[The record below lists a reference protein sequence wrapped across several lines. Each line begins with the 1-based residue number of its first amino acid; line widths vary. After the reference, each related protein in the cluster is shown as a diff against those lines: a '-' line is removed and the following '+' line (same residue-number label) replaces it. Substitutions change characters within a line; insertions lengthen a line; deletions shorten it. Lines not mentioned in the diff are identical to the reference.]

1 MNNFFN
7 WLKEF
12 FSRFIQ
18 DLGMFFSN
26 WIVYK
31 WTFVGGNFTYYN
43 DLFGTYSPSFGP
55 GGWILF
61 VVFILLVMA
70 ALCGI
75 GYLLFIVLRKYIR
88 FVKKELDKD
97 DLLHQVEQLNN
108 ELYQAVSEK
117 EKILNLKV
125 AEMGIKPELKPDANL
140 PQEDKEKEAQKT
152 LKEISSRFSRLVQVD
167 NKYAE
172 AKTDIPDVQGLTL
185 EELVQRFRNFAA
197 SSLGLYYTIPDMRAL
212 FASMGTS
219 KIIILEG
226 ISGTGKTSL
235 PYALGKFFV
244 NDAVICSVQPSWRDR
259 TELMGYYNEFTK
271 KFSETDFLRAVYE
284 ATYRKDP
291 NLIVLDEMN
300 LARIEYYFA
309 EFLSIMEMPNVNEWK
324 IQLISAS
331 QPTDPDHLIDGKLL
345 ISQNTW
351 FFGTANNDDSTFT
364 ITDKVYDRA
373 MSIYFNDKG
382 RPFDCEYQDSL
393 VVPYSQLND
402 LFKQAIINNPISKV
416 TLDKFSKLDDFT
428 MKNFK
433 LVFGNR
439 IMKQLSSFLPIYVA
453 CGGSEVEGLD
463 HFFCTKILKKFQ
475 SLNIGF
481 LKDEL
486 KSMISELDKLY
497 GKANFKQ
504 SKAFIENLI
513 KMN

>member
-1 MNNFFN
+1 
-7 WLKEF
+7 
-12 FSRFIQ
+12 
-18 DLGMFFSN
+18 
-26 WIVYK
+26 
-31 WTFVGGNFTYYN
+31 
-43 DLFGTYSPSFGP
+43 
-55 GGWILF
+55 
-61 VVFILLVMA
+61 
-70 ALCGI
+70 
-75 GYLLFIVLRKYIR
+75 
-88 FVKKELDKD
+88 
-97 DLLHQVEQLNN
+97 
-108 ELYQAVSEK
+108 
-117 EKILNLKV
+117 
-125 AEMGIKPELKPDANL
+125 
-140 PQEDKEKEAQKT
+140 
-152 LKEISSRFSRLVQVD
+152 
-167 NKYAE
+167 
-172 AKTDIPDVQGLTL
+172 
-185 EELVQRFRNFAA
+185 
-197 SSLGLYYTIPDMRAL
+197 MRAL

>member
-1 MNNFFN
+1 
-7 WLKEF
+7 
-12 FSRFIQ
+12 
-18 DLGMFFSN
+18 
-26 WIVYK
+26 
-31 WTFVGGNFTYYN
+31 
-43 DLFGTYSPSFGP
+43 
-55 GGWILF
+55 
-61 VVFILLVMA
+61 
-70 ALCGI
+70 
-75 GYLLFIVLRKYIR
+75 
-88 FVKKELDKD
+88 
-97 DLLHQVEQLNN
+97 
-108 ELYQAVSEK
+108 
-117 EKILNLKV
+117 
-125 AEMGIKPELKPDANL
+125 
-140 PQEDKEKEAQKT
+140 
-152 LKEISSRFSRLVQVD
+152 
-167 NKYAE
+167 
-172 AKTDIPDVQGLTL
+172 
-185 EELVQRFRNFAA
+185 
-197 SSLGLYYTIPDMRAL
+197 
-212 FASMGTS
+212 
-219 KIIILEG
+219 
-226 ISGTGKTSL
+226 
-235 PYALGKFFV
+235 
-244 NDAVICSVQPSWRDR
+244 
-259 TELMGYYNEFTK
+259 
-271 KFSETDFLRAVYE
+271 
-284 ATYRKDP
+284 
-291 NLIVLDEMN
+291 
-300 LARIEYYFA
+300 
-309 EFLSIMEMPNVNEWK
+309 MEMPNVNEWK

-486 KSMISELDKLY
+486 KGMISELDKLY